1 MVFINLDHSNYT
13 LNFSNVFILILA
25 IVFYKIDPLSF
36 LKYILVRETSEEGK
50 NVHEYRKDHG
60 AWYKKWYPDLESRAW
75 KCLVEL
81 RWVDEIPREWVKKEK
96 QPDWKEINLSLHLFV
111 HSISIYQI
119 STRTQTKSR
128 HLDINSG
135 PTKSS
140 APTYFTFWCRRSENS
155 RHNKHANYTV
165 C

>member
-60 AWYKKWYPDLESRAW
+60 A
-75 KCLVEL
+75 
-81 RWVDEIPREWVKKEK
+81 
-96 QPDWKEINLSLHLFV
+96 
-111 HSISIYQI
+111 
-119 STRTQTKSR
+119 
-128 HLDINSG
+128 
-135 PTKSS
+135 
-140 APTYFTFWCRRSENS
+140 
-155 RHNKHANYTV
+155 
-165 C
+165 